1 MSMVSVAFRISAR
14 LARVVGSA
22 YLVIAPAAMHAQT
35 ARGDSAAVVDVVT
48 QFHASLAGGDSA
60 RAVSVLAEDLVVL
73 EAGSAETYAEYLGH
87 HLAADMKASKTSA
100 GARTVTRVTVMG
112 NAAFLEAL
120 AYGMAFGATPAGL
133 LDALEKSNAS
143 RINFDSIVKKIINKG
158 GENISLSFNELPGYV
173 AAESGAASLPL
184 TSALI
189 GFLKSAPPT
198 VIEGGM
204 HVPCL
209 WTELTRKQKKN

>member
-1 MSMVSVAFRISAR
+1 MSMASVAVRISAR

-22 YLVIAPAAMHAQT
+22 CLVIAPAAMHAQT
-35 ARGDSAAVVDVVT
+35 ARGDSAAVVDVVA

-112 NAAFLEAL
+112 NAAFLVARTL
-120 AYGMAFGATPAGL
+120 TPGTTANPQGSESAEMMVL
-133 LDALEKSNAS
+133 SKTPTGWRIRAIHWSS
-143 RINFDSIVKKIINKG
+143 RRRR
-158 GENISLSFNELPGYV
+158 
-173 AAESGAASLPL
+173 A
-184 TSALI
+184 
-189 GFLKSAPPT
+189 
-198 VIEGGM
+198 
-204 HVPCL
+204 
-209 WTELTRKQKKN
+209 